1 MITALVVSLVL
12 VAGCLA
18 AGYGGYRVGFKK
30 GLEAERLKYE
40 KLRRYCIAGQ
50 IVEIPTLGRVRIVGY
65 ENEGT
70 DYELI
75 AYVPADL
82 EDWED
87 SDVITA
93 EASRFVLQAELSIRD
108 MF

>member
-1 MITALVVSLVL
+1 MITTIVTLLVL
-12 VAGCLA
+12 IAGCF
-18 AGYGGYRVGFKK
+18 AGSYGGYKIGFDK
-30 GLEAERLKYE
+30 GVASEKQKQD

-82 EDWED
+82 EDWKEE
-87 SDVITA
+87 DVITA
-93 EASRFVLQAELSIRD
+93 EASRFTLQAELSIKD